1 MDRSLLITLI
11 VMIAL
16 TVVGAVFSKLGE
28 SGMRWIPLAI
38 MAVASTKFILVAFR
52 FMELNKAHV
61 FWRISTVFICVLLA
75 VLVGTLAK

>member
-16 TVVGAVFSKLGE
+16 TLVGAVFSKLGE

-38 MAVASTKFILVAFR
+38 MAVASTKFILVAFG
-52 FMELNKAHV
+52 FMELNKAHA
-61 FWRISTVFICVLLA
+61 FWRTSVVLIAVFSAL
-75 VLVGTLAK
+75 LVGALVP

>member
-11 VMIAL
+11 VVIAL
-16 TVVGAVFSKLGE
+16 TLVGAIFSKMGE
-28 SGMRWIPLAI
+28 NGIGWIPLGI

-61 FWRISTVFICVLLA
+61 FWRASVVLIALFLA
-75 VLVGTLAK
+75 VMVGALVP

>member
-16 TVVGAVFSKLGE
+16 TFVGALFSKLGAG
-28 SGMRWIPLAI
+28 GMRWIPLAI

-61 FWRISTVFICVLLA
+61 FWRASVVLIALFLA
-75 VLVGTLAK
+75 VMVGALVP